1 MYSQHTEKQK
11 QIKMRGK
18 QIRIATL
25 SALSATGVKHF
36 GENIQDG
43 IPDK

>member
-1 MYSQHTEKQK
+1 MYSQQTEEQK
-11 QIKMRGK
+11 QIKMREK
-18 QIRIATL
+18 QIRIVTL

-36 GENIQDG
+36 GENIQDD